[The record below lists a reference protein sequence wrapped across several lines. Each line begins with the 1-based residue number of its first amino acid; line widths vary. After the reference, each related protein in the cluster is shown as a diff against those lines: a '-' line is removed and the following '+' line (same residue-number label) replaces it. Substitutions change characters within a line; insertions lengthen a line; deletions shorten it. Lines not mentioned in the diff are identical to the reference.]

1 MLVCGVMVSYQ
12 NNISSIDN
20 NADADIPVAQYV
32 RMSTEH
38 QRYSTENQQLAIA
51 EYAKRHS
58 MRIVRTY
65 ADAGKSGLRIDGRQE
80 LQQLLEDVQKSESTI
95 LSSAI

>member
-1 MLVCGVMVSYQ
+1 MSYQ
-12 NNISSIDN
+12 NNISSIEN

-51 EYAKRHS
+51 EYAKRHGI
-58 MRIVRTY
+58 RIVRTY
-65 ADAGKSGLRIDGRQE
+65 ADAGKSGLRIDGSGHLGPKIEVKQS
-80 LQQLLEDVQKSESTI
+80 LIFSE
-95 LSSAI
+95 